1 MKKHMKKSLKVK
13 YSNPKSDD
21 LKVMFS
27 IKEISDL
34 KNKINSINLYNIQ
47 STHLMDDLA
56 NQVDSLS
63 KSVKELKDE
72 CTVYDSLNQYN
83 PLIFSS

>member
-1 MKKHMKKSLKVK
+1 MKKSLKVK

-63 KSVKELKDE
+63 KSVKDLKDE
-72 CTVYDSLNQYN
+72 CAVYDSLNQYN

>member
-1 MKKHMKKSLKVK
+1 MKKSLKVK

-56 NQVDSLS
+56 NQVASLS
-63 KSVKELKDE
+63 KSVKDLKDE
-72 CTVYDSLNQYN
+72 CAVYDSLNQYN

>member
-63 KSVKELKDE
+63 KSVKDLKDE
-72 CTVYDSLNQYN
+72 CAVYDSLNQYN